1 MTLPQWKHVLRVS
14 DMWQMDELRDATLT
28 SMETLFSDE
37 TTALKLRIAL
47 DTNVEKWKYPALARL
62 ILRIDPLTA
71 DDIDTLGSTTSS
83 HVLRIREADICKYG
97 GSLQRDIISTTANQL
112 AVDLFGS
119 WASKSNRRTLW
130 GTSM

>member
-28 SMETLFSDE
+28 SMERLFSDE

-47 DTNVEKWKYPALARL
+47 DTNIEKWKYPALVRL

-83 HVLRIREADICKYG
+83 HVLRIR
-97 GSLQRDIISTTANQL
+97 
-112 AVDLFGS
+112 
-119 WASKSNRRTLW
+119 
-130 GTSM
+130 